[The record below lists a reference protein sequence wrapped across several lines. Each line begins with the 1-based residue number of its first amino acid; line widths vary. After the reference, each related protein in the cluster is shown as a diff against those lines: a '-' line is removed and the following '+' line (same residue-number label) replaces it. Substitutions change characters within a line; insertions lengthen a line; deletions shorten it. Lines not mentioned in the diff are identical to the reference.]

1 MGVMDKGGD
10 TAHPLFAQ
18 RMDRLGVPATIA
30 MAQRARTLR
39 AQGEKVL
46 SLALGEPDFATPA
59 AVIEAAHRAALD
71 GQTKYPPV
79 DGTPA
84 LKAAIAR
91 KFARENALEYAP
103 AEIMVS
109 NGGKQVIFNAFMA
122 TVQPG
127 DEVVIPRPYW
137 VSYPLIVQIFGGT
150 PVYADCHEADGFR
163 LTAAALEAA
172 ITPRT
177 KWLVL
182 NFPNNPT
189 GGTMGRADLEA
200 IAEVLRRHPHVH
212 VLSDEIY
219 EHLIY
224 DGQRHVSLAAVAPDL
239 KGRILTLNGVSKAYA
254 MTGWRV
260 GYVGGP
266 VPLIRA
272 MTAIQGSATSGI
284 CSISQAAAAAALD
297 GPPDII
303 AQMCAV
309 YDRRRKLVVST
320 LRNIPGLTCAMPH
333 GAFYAYPGI
342 AACMGRTTAGGQLL
356 KTDEDFAIA
365 LLNEQHV
372 ALVHGSAFGQGPYL
386 RLSYATSDDILREA
400 CARIARLVDGLTG

>member
-1 MGVMDKGGD
+1 MPNEGEG
-10 TAHPLFAQ
+10 AHPLFAQ
-18 RMDRLGVPATIA
+18 RMERLGVPATIA
-30 MAQRARTLR
+30 MAQRARNLR

-46 SLALGEPDFATPA
+46 SLALGEPDFATPP

-84 LKAAIAR
+84 LKDAVIR
-91 KFARENALEYAP
+91 KFARENALDYAP

-150 PVYADCHEADGFR
+150 PVYADCFEADDFR
-163 LTAAALEAA
+163 LTPAALEAA

-189 GGTMGRADLEA
+189 GGTMGRDDLEA
-200 IAEVLRRHPHVH
+200 LAEVLRRHPQVH

-224 DGQRHVSLAAVAPDL
+224 GGQRHVSFAAAAPDL
-239 KGRILTLNGVSKAYA
+239 KDRILTLNGVSKAYA

-266 VPLIRA
+266 KALIRA

-297 GPPDII
+297 GPADII
-303 AQMCAV
+303 AQMRAV
-309 YDRRRKLVVST
+309 YARRRELVVST
-320 LRNIPGLTCAMPH
+320 LRRIPGLTCAMPH
-333 GAFYAYPGI
+333 GAFYAYPGV
-342 AACMGRTTAGGQLL
+342 AGCMGRTTAGGQFL

-365 LLNEQHV
+365 LLAEQHV
-372 ALVHGSAFGQGPYL
+372 AVVHGSAFGQGPYL
-386 RLSYATSDDILREA
+386 RLSYATSDEILKES
-400 CARIARLVDGLTG
+400 CARIARFVEGLS

>member
-1 MGVMDKGGD
+1 MNMDAAQ
-10 TAHPLFAQ
+10 THPLFAQ
-18 RMDRLGVPATIA
+18 RMERLTVPATIA
-30 MAQRARTLR
+30 MAQRARNLR
-39 AQGEKVL
+39 AKGEKVL
-46 SLALGEPDFATPA
+46 SLALGEPDFPTPA

-91 KFARENALEYAP
+91 KFARENALDYAP

-137 VSYPLIVQIFGGT
+137 VSYPLIVQMFGGT

-163 LTAAALEAA
+163 LTAQALEAA

-189 GGTMGRADLEA
+189 GGTMGQADLEA
-200 IAEVLRRHPHVH
+200 VAEVLRRHPHVH

-219 EHLIY
+219 EHLLY
-224 DGQRHVSLAAVAPDL
+224 DGLQHHSLAAVAPDL

-266 VPLIRA
+266 TPLIRA

-297 GPPDII
+297 GPADII

-309 YDRRRKLVVST
+309 YARRREMVVST
-320 LRNIPGLTCAMPH
+320 LRAIPGLTCAMPH

-342 AACMGRTTAGGQLL
+342 AGCMGRVSAGGQRLE
-356 KTDEDFAIA
+356 TDQDFAIA
-365 LLNEQHV
+365 LLMEQHV
-372 ALVHGSAFGQGPYL
+372 AVVHGSAFGQGPYL
-386 RLSYATSDDILREA
+386 RLSYATSDDILKES
-400 CARIARLVDGLTG
+400 CARIARFVDGLT

>member
-1 MGVMDKGGD
+1 MNRNEGLP
-10 TAHPLFAQ
+10 HPLFAQ
-18 RMDRLGVPATIA
+18 RMERLSVPATIA
-30 MAQRARTLR
+30 MAQRARELR
-39 AQGEKVL
+39 AKGEKVL
-46 SLALGEPDFATPA
+46 SLALGEPDFATPP

-91 KFARENALEYAP
+91 KFARENALDYAP
-103 AEIMVS
+103 GEIMVS

-137 VSYPLIVQIFGGT
+137 VSYPLIVEMFGGT
-150 PVYADCHEADGFR
+150 PVYADCHEADDFR
-163 LTAAALEAA
+163 LRPAALEAA
-172 ITPRT
+172 ITSRT

-189 GGTMGRADLEA
+189 GGTMGEADLA
-200 IAEVLRRHPHVH
+200 AVAEVLRRHPHVH

-219 EHLIY
+219 EHLLY
-224 DGQRHVSLAAVAPDL
+224 DGQRHASLAAVAPDL

-266 VPLIRA
+266 TPLIRA

-284 CSISQAAAAAALD
+284 CTISQAAAAAALD

-309 YDRRRKLVVST
+309 YARRREMVVST
-320 LRNIPGLTCAMPH
+320 LRAIPGLTCAMPH

-342 AACMGRTTAGGQLL
+342 AGCIGRRTAEGRMLN
-356 KTDEDFAIA
+356 TDEDFAIA
-365 LLNEQHV
+365 LLAEQHV
-372 ALVHGSAFGQGPYL
+372 AVVHGSAFGQGPYL
-386 RLSYATSDDILREA
+386 RLSYATSDDILTECCTRL
-400 CARIARLVDGLTG
+400 ARFVDGLS

>member
-1 MGVMDKGGD
+1 MNRNEGL
-10 TAHPLFAQ
+10 AYPLFAQ
-18 RMDRLGVPATIA
+18 RMERLSVPATIA
-30 MAQRARTLR
+30 MAQRARELR
-39 AQGEKVL
+39 AKGGKVL
-46 SLALGEPDFATPA
+46 SLALGEPDFATPP

-91 KFARENALEYAP
+91 KFARENALDYAP
-103 AEIMVS
+103 GEIMVS

-137 VSYPLIVQIFGGT
+137 VSYPLIVEMFGGT
-150 PVYADCHEADGFR
+150 PVYADCHEADDFR
-163 LTAAALEAA
+163 LRPEVLEAA
-172 ITPRT
+172 ITSRT

-189 GGTMGRADLEA
+189 GGTMGEADLA
-200 IAEVLRRHPHVH
+200 TVAEVLRRHPHVH

-219 EHLIY
+219 EHLLY
-224 DGQRHVSLAAVAPDL
+224 DGQRHASLAAVAPDL

-254 MTGWRV
+254 MTGWRI

-266 VPLIRA
+266 TPLIRA
-272 MTAIQGSATSGI
+272 MTAIQGSSTSGI

-309 YDRRRKLVVST
+309 YARRREMVVSA
-320 LRNIPGLTCAMPH
+320 LRAIPGLTCAMPH

-342 AACMGRTTAGGQLL
+342 AGCIGRRTAGGRMLN
-356 KTDEDFAIA
+356 TDEDFAIA
-365 LLNEQHV
+365 LLAEQHV
-372 ALVHGSAFGQGPYL
+372 AVVHGSAFGQGPYL
-386 RLSYATSDDILREA
+386 RLSYATSDDILTECCTRL
-400 CARIARLVDGLTG
+400 ARFVDGLS